1 MFKGPSSAAATS
13 KCFNLLLD
21 IEMIHAP
28 STFTLFKCPLPF
40 FLRNWI
46 SYTLNPSFLCIP
58 MFSIVLN
65 FVEKKLV

>member
-1 MFKGPSSAAATS
+1 MFKGPSSAAETS

-40 FLRNWI
+40 FEKLDLLY
-46 SYTLNPSFLCIP
+46 SKPL
-58 MFSIVLN
+58 FSLYSHV
-65 FVEKKLV
+65 FYCSKFC